1 MSCYFADSVG
11 LFSDGD
17 DLFGPDDYHQGAD
30 DYHQTTS
37 LSAQSAIS
45 QTAPPTNSFLAHCR
59 SHYAVSFSSSS

>member
-11 LFSDGD
+11 LFADGD
-17 DLFGPDDYHQGAD
+17 DLFGAD